1 MLNTAWKHKHN
12 HRRALQQ
19 QKLMTLMTGH
29 NGTIKH
35 ECSLPVQLDQLYTLR
50 ITFFPLSHL
59 LF

>member
-1 MLNTAWKHKHN
+1 MHKHN
-12 HRRALQQ
+12 HKRALQQ

-29 NGTIKH
+29 NGITKH